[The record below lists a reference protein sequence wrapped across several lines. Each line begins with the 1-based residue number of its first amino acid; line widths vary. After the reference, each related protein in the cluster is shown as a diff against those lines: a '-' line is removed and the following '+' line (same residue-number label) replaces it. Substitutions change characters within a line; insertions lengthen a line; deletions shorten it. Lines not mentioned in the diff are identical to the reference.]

1 MDMNDIQTRI
11 AKAVET
17 TRRVV
22 PSYFEKTLA
31 QRAELSGKVAGSV
44 ILGVDEAQLEQ
55 LLLTAD
61 WEEYSHPAVMS
72 ECVAYKANIP
82 GMLGIVDLA
91 SLPVE
96 TVVTLDD
103 RKNTGKVS
111 ATVKGARGQD
121 VDFTVLIL
129 GTEQGEEVVFTFH
142 PGDPVSPSQV
152 QVVPG
157 LHGKQVTVAEAQGM
171 GLGTAKIV

>member
-1 MDMNDIQTRI
+1 MNMNNIQTRI
-11 AKAVET
+11 AKAADT

-22 PSYFEKTLA
+22 PGYFEKTLA
-31 QRAELSGKVAGSV
+31 QRAELSGSAAGS
-44 ILGVDEAQLEQ
+44 IYPGVDEAQLEQ
-55 LLLTAD
+55 MLLTAD

-82 GMLGIVDLA
+82 GKLGIVDLA

-111 ATVKGARGQD
+111 ATVKGVRGQD

-129 GTEQGEEVVFTFH
+129 GPEQGEEVIFTFH

-152 QVVPG
+152 QVEPG
-157 LHGKQVTVAEAQGM
+157 THGRQVTVSEAQGM